1 MEKQKTNLY
10 IGGGL
15 VLIGLLNLLVN
26 MDFIYLEPEFIVAT
40 LFLTAASF
48 LFVRF
53 RQKKQLPILIIAAIL
68 TFIGSAILLECVFD
82 VDEGVVGV
90 LFLWGLSALFAYGY
104 LRNDRRWGFVI
115 PAGILF
121 TLGLMVLI
129 ETMPDFDDEF
139 LGGLFFL
146 GIACTFGYLYVI
158 RDDVNKLDWAKYPAL
173 ILACFSGFVF
183 LVTTDSGAASVL
195 LPLALILT
203 GGYLVYNATQR
214 KSLERT

>member
-1 MEKQKTNLY
+1 MENQKTNLY

-26 MDFIYLEPEFIVAT
+26 MDFIYLEPEFIAAT

-48 LFVRF
+48 LFARF
-53 RQKKQLPILIIAAIL
+53 RQNKQLLILIISAIL
-68 TFIGSAILLECVFD
+68 TFIGSAILLEGIFD
-82 VDEGVVGV
+82 VDGGAVGV

-129 ETMPDFDDEF
+129 EMMPDFDDAF

-146 GIACTFGYLYVI
+146 GIAGTFGYLYVI

-173 ILACFSGFVF
+173 VLACFSGFVF
-183 LVTTDSGAASVL
+183 LVTTGSGAASIL

-214 KSLERT
+214 KSIERT